1 VSAPRVLLSGLALAQ
16 PMGGVVRH
24 ARELLPRAARRLA
37 ERGGALAILE
47 GRGGLP
53 FAASSDIERL
63 ACPIPAGAALVRAS
77 LESGWLHRMLARA
90 SAQGRA
96 FDLVHTA
103 HLPVPRALPLPYV
116 LLLHDLKVLHAPEIP
131 LTRRLVG
138 ASVVGRA
145 VRNAAMVIAVS
156 EALRSEV
163 LELPGTDAER
173 VRVVPNAADHLHF
186 LERTSAPD
194 APLVHVG
201 HVERRKNLELLVRAL
216 AHDRAL
222 PRLVLAGAPK
232 GSEDVRLRD
241 LAARLGVS
249 SRVEFLGLVDD
260 AQLTR
265 LYARAACAV
274 FPSWR
279 EGFGIPA
286 LEARAAGV
294 PVAVSSSPALLE
306 VTGPRTPS
314 FPPDDPAAC
323 AAAVRAAMATPA
335 ADLAAATARARSYHW
350 DDSAARLVDTW
361 TSAAGLPA
369 RA

>member
-1 VSAPRVLLSGLALAQ
+1 MGPRVLLSGLALAQ

-24 ARELLPRAARRLA
+24 AREILPRAAQQLA

-53 FAASSDIERL
+53 FAVSPPIERL
-63 ACPIPAGAALVRAS
+63 TCPVPAGPALVRAS
-77 LESGWLHRMLARA
+77 LESTWLQRALARA
-90 SAQGRA
+90 SSEGRG

-103 HLPVPRALPLPYV
+103 HLPVPRGLSLPYV
-116 LLLHDLKVLHAPEIP
+116 LLLHDLKVLHAAEIP
-131 LTRRLVG
+131 LARRLVG

-145 VRNAAMVIAVS
+145 VRDAALVIAVS
-156 EALRSEV
+156 EALREEI
-163 LELPGTDAER
+163 LELPGTSAER
-173 VRVVPNAADHLHF
+173 VRVVPNAADHLPYV
-186 LERTSAPD
+186 ERAPGPN

-222 PRLVLAGAPK
+222 PKLVLAGAPK
-232 GSEDVRLRD
+232 GREDVRLRD
-241 LAARLGVS
+241 LAAKLGVS
-249 SRVEFLGLVDD
+249 ARVEFLGLVGDD
-260 AQLTR
+260 ALAR

-294 PVAVSSSPALLE
+294 PVAVSRSPALLE
-306 VTGPRTPS
+306 VAGAGTPS
-314 FPPDDPAAC
+314 FAPDDPAGC
-323 AAAVRAAMATPA
+323 AAAVRTAIATPA
-335 ADLAAATARARSYHW
+335 AALAAATERARSYRW
-350 DDSAARLVDTW
+350 DDSARLLVEAW
-361 TSAAGLPA
+361 EHAVRSPA